1 MITWTDIIQGTGDF
15 FLWMFQGMSVL
26 GHIPNAIY
34 GVLIVGGIGYWTYR
48 LKRYKKVAERN
59 STIE

>member
-1 MITWTDIIQGTGDF
+1 
-15 FLWMFQGMSVL
+15 MFKGMSVL